1 MHTFDRLWRS
11 QRGLVGGLVVAL
23 ILAVGTLAPA
33 IAPYSYSTQS
43 LLTRLERPSA
53 AHWLG
58 TDGFGRDILTR
69 VIWGGRVSLEIG
81 LLATGLSVIVGTVLG
96 GIAAYF
102 GGAVD
107 TAIMRIADVFMAI
120 PALFLILVVV
130 ALFGA
135 GLTNTAAVIG
145 LVTWAQVARIVRG
158 ECLSLR
164 ARDFVDAARAL
175 GASHRR
181 ILGRHVLVNALPVI
195 IVQATLLLG
204 QTILIESGLSY
215 LGRGAQPRARGG
227 QGDGHRFSRRCDV
240 AQPARGDRRAV
251 VHCRV
256 ADVRQPARAGPEPE
270 RPAPPRRIVGSL
282 ARRPDLHVQA
292 QEGRPVA
299 RRQALHC
306 ARRRFHLLRCPRP
319 QGNDAASRVLRCPR
333 RLPRAHQQG
342 QSQTAGR
349 PRPEA
354 DRGARRLHGALSS
367 ALSVRSLS
375 RRAREPAGRHHP
387 RAPAQGRRPQHGR
400 VQPKARGHRPL
411 PLRRMATGRAARHGS
426 ERAVSRRPP
435 RPGSPD
441 LPGHSRR
448 CRALAGAA
456 RGRGRLHREP
466 PPDR

>member
-43 LLTRLERPSA
+43 LLARLERPSA
-53 AHWLG
+53 AHWIG

-215 LGRGAQPRARGG
+215 LGLGAQPPLPSWGNMIVEGRQFLASAWWVATFPGVAIFVTVLG
-227 QGDGHRFSRRCDV
+227 FNLFGDGLRDALDPRL
-240 AQPARGDRRAV
+240 
-251 VHCRV
+251 
-256 ADVRQPARAGPEPE
+256 RAG
-270 RPAPPRRIVGSL
+270 
-282 ARRPDLHVQA
+282 D
-292 QEGRPVA
+292 
-299 RRQALHC
+299 
-306 ARRRFHLLRCPRP
+306 
-319 QGNDAASRVLRCPR
+319 
-333 RLPRAHQQG
+333 
-342 QSQTAGR
+342 
-349 PRPEA
+349 
-354 DRGARRLHGALSS
+354 
-367 ALSVRSLS
+367 
-375 RRAREPAGRHHP
+375 
-387 RAPAQGRRPQHGR
+387 
-400 VQPKARGHRPL
+400 
-411 PLRRMATGRAARHGS
+411 
-426 ERAVSRRPP
+426 
-435 RPGSPD
+435 
-441 LPGHSRR
+441 
-448 CRALAGAA
+448 
-456 RGRGRLHREP
+456 
-466 PPDR
+466 

>member
-1 MHTFDRLWRS
+1 MQTFDRLWRS

-107 TAIMRIADVFMAI
+107 TAIMRVADVFMAI

-158 ECLSLR
+158 ECLSVR

-215 LGRGAQPRARGG
+215 LGLGAQPPLPSWGNMIVEGRQFLASAWWVATFPGVAIFVTVLG
-227 QGDGHRFSRRCDV
+227 FNLFGDGLRDALDPRL
-240 AQPARGDRRAV
+240 
-251 VHCRV
+251 
-256 ADVRQPARAGPEPE
+256 RAG
-270 RPAPPRRIVGSL
+270 
-282 ARRPDLHVQA
+282 D
-292 QEGRPVA
+292 
-299 RRQALHC
+299 
-306 ARRRFHLLRCPRP
+306 
-319 QGNDAASRVLRCPR
+319 
-333 RLPRAHQQG
+333 
-342 QSQTAGR
+342 
-349 PRPEA
+349 
-354 DRGARRLHGALSS
+354 
-367 ALSVRSLS
+367 
-375 RRAREPAGRHHP
+375 
-387 RAPAQGRRPQHGR
+387 
-400 VQPKARGHRPL
+400 
-411 PLRRMATGRAARHGS
+411 
-426 ERAVSRRPP
+426 
-435 RPGSPD
+435 
-441 LPGHSRR
+441 
-448 CRALAGAA
+448 
-456 RGRGRLHREP
+456 
-466 PPDR
+466 

>member
-43 LLTRLERPSA
+43 LLARLERPSA

-107 TAIMRIADVFMAI
+107 TAIMRVADVFMAI

-215 LGRGAQPRARGG
+215 LGLGAQPPLPSWGNMIVEGRQFLASAWWVATFPGVAIFVTVLG
-227 QGDGHRFSRRCDV
+227 FNLFGDGLRDALDPRL
-240 AQPARGDRRAV
+240 
-251 VHCRV
+251 
-256 ADVRQPARAGPEPE
+256 RAG
-270 RPAPPRRIVGSL
+270 
-282 ARRPDLHVQA
+282 D
-292 QEGRPVA
+292 
-299 RRQALHC
+299 
-306 ARRRFHLLRCPRP
+306 
-319 QGNDAASRVLRCPR
+319 
-333 RLPRAHQQG
+333 
-342 QSQTAGR
+342 
-349 PRPEA
+349 
-354 DRGARRLHGALSS
+354 
-367 ALSVRSLS
+367 
-375 RRAREPAGRHHP
+375 
-387 RAPAQGRRPQHGR
+387 
-400 VQPKARGHRPL
+400 
-411 PLRRMATGRAARHGS
+411 
-426 ERAVSRRPP
+426 
-435 RPGSPD
+435 
-441 LPGHSRR
+441 
-448 CRALAGAA
+448 
-456 RGRGRLHREP
+456 
-466 PPDR
+466 

>member
-43 LLTRLERPSA
+43 LLTRLEKPSG

-107 TAIMRIADVFMAI
+107 TAIMRVADVFMAI

-135 GLTNTAAVIG
+135 GLTNTAAVVG

-215 LGRGAQPRARGG
+215 LGLGAQPPLPSWGNMIVEGRQFLASAWWVATFPGVAIFVTVLG
-227 QGDGHRFSRRCDV
+227 FNLFGDGLRDALDPRL
-240 AQPARGDRRAV
+240 
-251 VHCRV
+251 
-256 ADVRQPARAGPEPE
+256 RAG
-270 RPAPPRRIVGSL
+270 
-282 ARRPDLHVQA
+282 D
-292 QEGRPVA
+292 
-299 RRQALHC
+299 
-306 ARRRFHLLRCPRP
+306 
-319 QGNDAASRVLRCPR
+319 
-333 RLPRAHQQG
+333 
-342 QSQTAGR
+342 
-349 PRPEA
+349 
-354 DRGARRLHGALSS
+354 
-367 ALSVRSLS
+367 
-375 RRAREPAGRHHP
+375 
-387 RAPAQGRRPQHGR
+387 
-400 VQPKARGHRPL
+400 
-411 PLRRMATGRAARHGS
+411 
-426 ERAVSRRPP
+426 
-435 RPGSPD
+435 
-441 LPGHSRR
+441 
-448 CRALAGAA
+448 
-456 RGRGRLHREP
+456 
-466 PPDR
+466 

>member
-43 LLTRLERPSA
+43 LLARLERPSA

-181 ILGRHVLVNALPVI
+181 ILGRHLLVNALPVI

-215 LGRGAQPRARGG
+215 LGLGAQPPLPSWGNMIVEGRQFLASAWWVATFPGVAIFVTVLG
-227 QGDGHRFSRRCDV
+227 FNLFGDGLRDALDPRL
-240 AQPARGDRRAV
+240 
-251 VHCRV
+251 
-256 ADVRQPARAGPEPE
+256 RAG
-270 RPAPPRRIVGSL
+270 
-282 ARRPDLHVQA
+282 D
-292 QEGRPVA
+292 
-299 RRQALHC
+299 
-306 ARRRFHLLRCPRP
+306 
-319 QGNDAASRVLRCPR
+319 
-333 RLPRAHQQG
+333 
-342 QSQTAGR
+342 
-349 PRPEA
+349 
-354 DRGARRLHGALSS
+354 
-367 ALSVRSLS
+367 
-375 RRAREPAGRHHP
+375 
-387 RAPAQGRRPQHGR
+387 
-400 VQPKARGHRPL
+400 
-411 PLRRMATGRAARHGS
+411 
-426 ERAVSRRPP
+426 
-435 RPGSPD
+435 
-441 LPGHSRR
+441 
-448 CRALAGAA
+448 
-456 RGRGRLHREP
+456 
-466 PPDR
+466 

>member
-1 MHTFDRLWRS
+1 MQTFDRLWRS

-102 GGAVD
+102 GDAVD
-107 TAIMRIADVFMAI
+107 AAIMRVADVFMAI

-181 ILGRHVLVNALPVI
+181 ILWRHVLVNALPVI

-215 LGRGAQPRARGG
+215 LGLGAQPPLPSWGNMIVEGRQFLASAWWVATFPGVAIFVTVLG
-227 QGDGHRFSRRCDV
+227 FNLFGDGLRDALDPRL
-240 AQPARGDRRAV
+240 
-251 VHCRV
+251 
-256 ADVRQPARAGPEPE
+256 RAG
-270 RPAPPRRIVGSL
+270 
-282 ARRPDLHVQA
+282 D
-292 QEGRPVA
+292 
-299 RRQALHC
+299 
-306 ARRRFHLLRCPRP
+306 
-319 QGNDAASRVLRCPR
+319 
-333 RLPRAHQQG
+333 
-342 QSQTAGR
+342 
-349 PRPEA
+349 
-354 DRGARRLHGALSS
+354 
-367 ALSVRSLS
+367 
-375 RRAREPAGRHHP
+375 
-387 RAPAQGRRPQHGR
+387 
-400 VQPKARGHRPL
+400 
-411 PLRRMATGRAARHGS
+411 
-426 ERAVSRRPP
+426 
-435 RPGSPD
+435 
-441 LPGHSRR
+441 
-448 CRALAGAA
+448 
-456 RGRGRLHREP
+456 
-466 PPDR
+466 

>member
-1 MHTFDRLWRS
+1 VHTFDRLWRS

-43 LLTRLERPSA
+43 LLARLERPSA

-107 TAIMRIADVFMAI
+107 TAIMRVADVFMAI

-215 LGRGAQPRARGG
+215 LGLGAQPPLPSWGNMIVEGRQFLASAWWVATFPGVAIFVTVLG
-227 QGDGHRFSRRCDV
+227 FNLFGDGLRDALDPRL
-240 AQPARGDRRAV
+240 
-251 VHCRV
+251 
-256 ADVRQPARAGPEPE
+256 RAG
-270 RPAPPRRIVGSL
+270 
-282 ARRPDLHVQA
+282 D
-292 QEGRPVA
+292 
-299 RRQALHC
+299 
-306 ARRRFHLLRCPRP
+306 
-319 QGNDAASRVLRCPR
+319 
-333 RLPRAHQQG
+333 
-342 QSQTAGR
+342 
-349 PRPEA
+349 
-354 DRGARRLHGALSS
+354 
-367 ALSVRSLS
+367 
-375 RRAREPAGRHHP
+375 
-387 RAPAQGRRPQHGR
+387 
-400 VQPKARGHRPL
+400 
-411 PLRRMATGRAARHGS
+411 
-426 ERAVSRRPP
+426 
-435 RPGSPD
+435 
-441 LPGHSRR
+441 
-448 CRALAGAA
+448 
-456 RGRGRLHREP
+456 
-466 PPDR
+466 

>member
-107 TAIMRIADVFMAI
+107 TAIMRVADVFMAI

-215 LGRGAQPRARGG
+215 LGLGAQPPLPSWGNMIVEGRQFLASAWWVATFPGVAIFVTVLG
-227 QGDGHRFSRRCDV
+227 FNLFGDGLRDALDPRL
-240 AQPARGDRRAV
+240 
-251 VHCRV
+251 
-256 ADVRQPARAGPEPE
+256 RAG
-270 RPAPPRRIVGSL
+270 
-282 ARRPDLHVQA
+282 D
-292 QEGRPVA
+292 
-299 RRQALHC
+299 
-306 ARRRFHLLRCPRP
+306 
-319 QGNDAASRVLRCPR
+319 
-333 RLPRAHQQG
+333 
-342 QSQTAGR
+342 
-349 PRPEA
+349 
-354 DRGARRLHGALSS
+354 
-367 ALSVRSLS
+367 
-375 RRAREPAGRHHP
+375 
-387 RAPAQGRRPQHGR
+387 
-400 VQPKARGHRPL
+400 
-411 PLRRMATGRAARHGS
+411 
-426 ERAVSRRPP
+426 
-435 RPGSPD
+435 
-441 LPGHSRR
+441 
-448 CRALAGAA
+448 
-456 RGRGRLHREP
+456 
-466 PPDR
+466 

>member
-43 LLTRLERPSA
+43 LLTRLEKPSA

-81 LLATGLSVIVGTVLG
+81 LLATGLSVIVGTALG

-107 TAIMRIADVFMAI
+107 TAIMRVADVFMAI

-195 IVQATLLLG
+195 VVQATLLLG

-215 LGRGAQPRARGG
+215 LGLGAQPPLPSWGNMIVEGRQFLASAWWVATFPGVAIFVTVLG
-227 QGDGHRFSRRCDV
+227 FNLFGDGLRDALDPRL
-240 AQPARGDRRAV
+240 
-251 VHCRV
+251 
-256 ADVRQPARAGPEPE
+256 RAG
-270 RPAPPRRIVGSL
+270 
-282 ARRPDLHVQA
+282 D
-292 QEGRPVA
+292 
-299 RRQALHC
+299 
-306 ARRRFHLLRCPRP
+306 
-319 QGNDAASRVLRCPR
+319 
-333 RLPRAHQQG
+333 
-342 QSQTAGR
+342 
-349 PRPEA
+349 
-354 DRGARRLHGALSS
+354 
-367 ALSVRSLS
+367 
-375 RRAREPAGRHHP
+375 
-387 RAPAQGRRPQHGR
+387 
-400 VQPKARGHRPL
+400 
-411 PLRRMATGRAARHGS
+411 
-426 ERAVSRRPP
+426 
-435 RPGSPD
+435 
-441 LPGHSRR
+441 
-448 CRALAGAA
+448 
-456 RGRGRLHREP
+456 
-466 PPDR
+466 

>member
-1 MHTFDRLWRS
+1 MQTFDRLWRS

-107 TAIMRIADVFMAI
+107 TAIMRVADVFMAI

-215 LGRGAQPRARGG
+215 LGLGAQPPLPSWGNMIVEGRQFLASAWWVATFPGVAIFVTVLG
-227 QGDGHRFSRRCDV
+227 FNLFGDGLRDALDPRL
-240 AQPARGDRRAV
+240 
-251 VHCRV
+251 
-256 ADVRQPARAGPEPE
+256 RAG
-270 RPAPPRRIVGSL
+270 
-282 ARRPDLHVQA
+282 D
-292 QEGRPVA
+292 
-299 RRQALHC
+299 
-306 ARRRFHLLRCPRP
+306 
-319 QGNDAASRVLRCPR
+319 
-333 RLPRAHQQG
+333 
-342 QSQTAGR
+342 
-349 PRPEA
+349 
-354 DRGARRLHGALSS
+354 
-367 ALSVRSLS
+367 
-375 RRAREPAGRHHP
+375 
-387 RAPAQGRRPQHGR
+387 
-400 VQPKARGHRPL
+400 
-411 PLRRMATGRAARHGS
+411 
-426 ERAVSRRPP
+426 
-435 RPGSPD
+435 
-441 LPGHSRR
+441 
-448 CRALAGAA
+448 
-456 RGRGRLHREP
+456 
-466 PPDR
+466 

>member
-33 IAPYSYSTQS
+33 IAPYSYSSQS
-43 LLTRLERPSA
+43 LLARLERPSA

-215 LGRGAQPRARGG
+215 LGLGAQPPLPSWGNMIVEGRQFLASAWWVATFPGVAIFVTVLG
-227 QGDGHRFSRRCDV
+227 FNLFGDGLRDALDPRL
-240 AQPARGDRRAV
+240 
-251 VHCRV
+251 
-256 ADVRQPARAGPEPE
+256 RAG
-270 RPAPPRRIVGSL
+270 
-282 ARRPDLHVQA
+282 D
-292 QEGRPVA
+292 
-299 RRQALHC
+299 
-306 ARRRFHLLRCPRP
+306 
-319 QGNDAASRVLRCPR
+319 
-333 RLPRAHQQG
+333 
-342 QSQTAGR
+342 
-349 PRPEA
+349 
-354 DRGARRLHGALSS
+354 
-367 ALSVRSLS
+367 
-375 RRAREPAGRHHP
+375 
-387 RAPAQGRRPQHGR
+387 
-400 VQPKARGHRPL
+400 
-411 PLRRMATGRAARHGS
+411 
-426 ERAVSRRPP
+426 
-435 RPGSPD
+435 
-441 LPGHSRR
+441 
-448 CRALAGAA
+448 
-456 RGRGRLHREP
+456 
-466 PPDR
+466 

>member
-43 LLTRLERPSA
+43 LLARLERPSA

-69 VIWGGRVSLEIG
+69 VLWGGRVSLEIG
-81 LLATGLSVIVGTVLG
+81 LLATGLSVIVGTVFG
-96 GIAAYF
+96 GIAAYL

-215 LGRGAQPRARGG
+215 LGLGAQPPLPSWGNMIVEGRQFLASAWWVATFPGVAIFVTVLG
-227 QGDGHRFSRRCDV
+227 FNLFGDGLRDALDPRL
-240 AQPARGDRRAV
+240 
-251 VHCRV
+251 
-256 ADVRQPARAGPEPE
+256 RAG
-270 RPAPPRRIVGSL
+270 
-282 ARRPDLHVQA
+282 D
-292 QEGRPVA
+292 
-299 RRQALHC
+299 
-306 ARRRFHLLRCPRP
+306 
-319 QGNDAASRVLRCPR
+319 
-333 RLPRAHQQG
+333 
-342 QSQTAGR
+342 
-349 PRPEA
+349 
-354 DRGARRLHGALSS
+354 
-367 ALSVRSLS
+367 
-375 RRAREPAGRHHP
+375 
-387 RAPAQGRRPQHGR
+387 
-400 VQPKARGHRPL
+400 
-411 PLRRMATGRAARHGS
+411 
-426 ERAVSRRPP
+426 
-435 RPGSPD
+435 
-441 LPGHSRR
+441 
-448 CRALAGAA
+448 
-456 RGRGRLHREP
+456 
-466 PPDR
+466 